1 MCSDSYA
8 LDLQHVSK
16 VYHIYEAPH
25 HRLLQMIYGYRKR
38 FFREFKALDDVSFQV
53 GRGES
58 VGIIGRN
65 GAGKSTLLQVIAG
78 TLAATSGQCH
88 TSGRITA
95 LLELGSGFNPEFS
108 GHENVLLNAAI
119 LGMSEKEIAEKY
131 DEIVAFADIGDFINQ
146 PVKTYSSGMKMRLAF
161 AVQAFIDP
169 EILIVDE
176 ALSVGDGAFQIK
188 CMQRMREMVEQ
199 KTTILLVSHSLQTLR
214 SFCSRVIW
222 IDEGRIKMDGD
233 TREVTAH
240 YSEVLF
246 GTATKTVKKKSGD
259 GAPEKQAMIGAEDFP
274 LVSLDHVSR
283 TESLRR
289 WGSGEAKVCAFS
301 LHDESG
307 ALSKSYEFGDT
318 LELNIEADVLADIAD
333 RDFSLAFAIKNRQGL
348 DIISIST
355 DRLGVFTDAPEKDG
369 KLRVR
374 FRFPLQIAPG
384 DYSLVL
390 AIAYT
395 EDGRR
400 TYMDYVENAHYFS
413 ILSDRPR
420 YGIYEPDATAVFIE
434 A

>member
-246 GTATKTVKKKSGD
+246 GTATKTDKKKSSD
-259 GAPEKQAMIGAEDFP
+259 SVPEKQALVGEEDFP
-274 LVSLDHVSR
+274 LVSLDGVSR

-289 WGSGEAKVCAFS
+289 WGSGEAKVSAFS
-301 LHDESG
+301 LHDASG

-318 LELNIEADVLADIAD
+318 LELNMEADVLADIVG

-420 YGIYEPDATAVFIE
+420 YGIYEPDATAAFIE

>member
-1 MCSDSYA
+1 MSSDPCA
-8 LDLQHVSK
+8 LNLQNVSK

-25 HRLLQMIYGYRKR
+25 HRLLQMIYGYRRR
-38 FFREFKALDDVSFQV
+38 FFREFKALDDISFQV

-65 GAGKSTLLQVIAG
+65 GAGKSTLLQIIAG
-78 TLAATSGQCH
+78 TLSATSGNCQ

-95 LLELGSGFNPEFS
+95 LLELGSGFNPEFT

-119 LGMSEKEIAEKY
+119 LGMSEKEIAAKY
-131 DEIVAFADIGDFINQ
+131 DDIVAFADIGNFLEQ

-169 EILIVDE
+169 EILIIDE
-176 ALSVGDGAFQIK
+176 ALSVGDGAFQMK
-188 CMQRMREMVEQ
+188 CMQRMREMIEQ

-222 IDEGRIKMDGD
+222 LDQGRIKMDGD
-233 TREVTAH
+233 TREVTGR

-246 GTATKTVKKKSGD
+246 GTAVQKQKEKAD
-259 GAPEKQAMIGAEDFP
+259 PEQNIREAGPSPDFP
-274 LVSLDHVSR
+274 VINLETASR
-283 TESLRR
+283 TETLRR
-289 WGSGEAKVCAFS
+289 WGSGEAKVTAFS
-301 LHDESG
+301 LHDDSG
-307 ALSKSYEFGDT
+307 KMSKVYEFGVT
-318 LELNIEADVLADIAD
+318 LQLNIEAEVIGELPDTF
-333 RDFSLAFAIKNRQGL
+333 FSMAFAVKNRQGL

-355 DRLGVFTDAPEKDG
+355 DRLGIFTDPPDTGSKI
-369 KLRVR
+369 KVR
-374 FRFPLQIAPG
+374 FTFPLQIAPG

-395 EDGRR
+395 HEGRR
-400 TYMDYVENAHYFS
+400 TYMDYVENAWYFS

-420 YGIYEPDATAVFIE
+420 YGIYEPDATAVFLDT
-434 A
+434 